1 MNEDIERLLNMIDGF
16 GKKENEPE
24 EAPEEV
30 PFEETPVY
38 IVLSDEAYFIEWHSG
53 VPVIGDF
60 DRAMRF
66 QSVDMAADVA
76 KNLGPGWMVL
86 EWYGDE
92 A

>member
-1 MNEDIERLLNMIDGF
+1 MNEEIERLLRMIESF
-16 GKKENEPE
+16 RTKANEPE

-30 PFEETPVY
+30 EETPVY

-53 VPVIGDF
+53 VPVIGEF